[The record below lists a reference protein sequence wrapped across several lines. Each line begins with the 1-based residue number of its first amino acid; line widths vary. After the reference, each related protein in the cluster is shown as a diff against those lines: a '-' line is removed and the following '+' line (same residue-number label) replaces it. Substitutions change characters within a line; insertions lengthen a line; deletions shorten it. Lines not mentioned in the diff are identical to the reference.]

1 MTSKKNLLL
10 IPSHGR
16 PERLRTCLDSVWKNS
31 RNTKTL
37 VILHESQFDIYL
49 PIQKDCRESIARNET
64 EFIYTENVGLV
75 DRLTLGSKTYGKNY
89 DYVSFIGDDCV
100 VATKYWDQICMDYIE
115 EKFNGF
121 GVVSPGEPAWG
132 RNDQIPLHWMQST
145 SFWKTVGYF
154 VNPILKHCFIDNHI
168 LDLASSVGRYSKIWD
183 CIVEH
188 HHYNFGHPSDET
200 YNIGESTHFHEDGIR
215 YMAIINSKEYRET
228 LERLKRAVS

>member
-1 MTSKKNLLL
+1 MKNLLL

-37 VILHESQFDIYL
+37 VILHESQFDLYL
-49 PIQKDCRESIARNET
+49 PIQKDCRELIAENET

-75 DRLTLGSKTYGKNY
+75 DRLTLGSTIYGKHY
-89 DYVSFIGDDCV
+89 DYVSFIGDDCI

-115 EKFNGF
+115 ENFNGF
-121 GVVSPGEPAWG
+121 GVVSPGEPQWG

-154 VNPILKHCFIDNHI
+154 VNPILKHCYIDNHI
-168 LDLASSVGRYSKIWD
+168 MDLANSVGRYSKIWD

-188 HHYNFGHPSDET
+188 HHPNFGHPSDET
-200 YNIGESTHFHEDGIR
+200 YNLGETTHCNEDKIR
-215 YMAIINSKEYRET
+215 YMTIMNSPEYQET
-228 LERLKRAVS
+228 IDRLRRAVS